1 MGEVIKKM
9 KSGRF
14 IGWYLRFV
22 DVDGQRKQ
30 RASRQPSFAEAR
42 RMLVEIE
49 ARIARGRVGMPER
62 NEPAHCTIERLVE
75 RFITEYDSP
84 RIKDHGK
91 WAAKLRI
98 TLRPVLE
105 EIGGKRV
112 ASFDAGH
119 AERLRN
125 RLIRGYAANT
135 ARAQLAAISAVFA
148 WAVRKQI
155 HHFNPLVEVKRP
167 KPSARLEFLSRDE
180 ATRLIDAADALAK
193 QSVRHAVLAIA
204 VRLSLYAG
212 LRAGEVFGLRWRDVD
227 LDARSLTVAR
237 SYGGTT
243 KSGRARP
250 VPIADELG
258 EALRDWR
265 AQCPATTEG
274 VICPVIGDRDALS
287 KWHPASRRRP
297 ELTAVYRAA
306 GLRVPASPWHALRHT
321 FASLFVQSGGS
332 ILTLQQL
339 LGHADIKLT
348 LVYSHLG
355 AEFIATEVRRLSLRR

>member
-22 DVDGQRKQ
+22 DVDGKRKQ
-30 RASRQPSFAEAR
+30 RASKQPSFIEAR

-49 ARIARGRVGMPER
+49 ARIARGRVGVPER
-62 NEPAHCTIERLVE
+62 NETAHCTIEQLVD

-98 TLRPVLE
+98 TLRPVLDE
-105 EIGGKRV
+105 VGVKMV
-112 ASFDAGH
+112 ASFDSSD

-125 RLIRGYAANT
+125 RLIRGYAPNT
-135 ARAQLAAISAVFA
+135 ARTQLSAISAVFA
-148 WAVRKQI
+148 WAVRKRLQAA
-155 HHFNPLVEVKRP
+155 NPLVEVKRP
-167 KPSARLEFLSRDE
+167 KASARLEFLSRDE

-193 QSVRHAVLAIA
+193 QSVRHAVLAIG

-227 LDARSLTVAR
+227 LDARSMMVAR

-243 KSGRARP
+243 KSGKARP

-265 AQCPATTEG
+265 AQCPETAED
-274 VICPVIGDRDALS
+274 VICPVIGDRDGLS
-287 KWHPASRRRP
+287 RWHRAMRRRP
-297 ELTAVYRAA
+297 ELRTVYRAA
-306 GLRVPASPWHALRHT
+306 GLRIPASPWHALRHT
-321 FASLFVQSGGS
+321 FASLFVQSGGN

-348 LVYSHLG
+348 LVYSHLS
-355 AEFIATEVRRLSLRR
+355 ADFIASEVRRLSLRR